1 MVELQQTADR
11 NDNSP
16 DNLFAGRSIDEI
28 GEIERKI
35 RGDIERKR

>member
-1 MVELQQTADR
+1 MVELQVDR
-11 NDNSP
+11 NDNTP